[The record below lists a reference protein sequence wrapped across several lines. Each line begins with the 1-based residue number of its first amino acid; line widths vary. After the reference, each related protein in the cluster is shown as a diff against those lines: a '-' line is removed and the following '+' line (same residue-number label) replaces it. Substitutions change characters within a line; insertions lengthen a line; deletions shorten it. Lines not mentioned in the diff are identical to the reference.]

1 MKSVDA
7 IFDESVDGQTPI
19 MPGTYPAHVVGFT
32 TREFDSGSTVFN
44 LSYKIAEEAKDMN
57 IAKQHKNGQGNYEPT
72 LGQDGKP
79 VEVSAGYMVGK
90 TFYANGV
97 WLTPSPEKGQGWKN
111 RKYVETMQSMGV
123 KFDVNDDGQVTL
135 AEVEE
140 DDVMGLPALVSLS
153 EEEYTNRNGEAKTSF
168 KVVNVDKWEDGQRLS
183 VDEID
188 DEAPF

>member
-1 MKSVDA
+1 
-7 IFDESVDGQTPI
+7 
-19 MPGTYPAHVVGFT
+19 
-32 TREFDSGSTVFN
+32 
-44 LSYKIAEEAKDMN
+44 
-57 IAKQHKNGQGNYEPT
+57 
-72 LGQDGKP
+72 
-79 VEVSAGYMVGK
+79 
-90 TFYANGV
+90 
-97 WLTPSPEKGQGWKN
+97 
-111 RKYVETMQSMGV
+111 MQSMGV